1 MKIRLISILLM
12 CVFAF
17 PAMAQITNTG
27 FSQPSYQVDV
37 TSSVIDTG
45 KNEVAAVNAV
55 SDKSQFKT
63 INANVKMTSDKA
75 KPKIILAGQCV
86 SRHSTATGA
95 NGVSGGNSIG
105 ISKPS

>member
-1 MKIRLISILLM
+1 MKTRLFSILLM

-17 PAMAQITNTG
+17 PAMAQAVDIG

-37 TSSVIDTG
+37 TSSVVDTG
-45 KNEVAAVNAV
+45 KNEVAAVNVA

-63 INANVKMTSDKA
+63 TNANAKMTSPGYA
-75 KPKIILAGQCV
+75 ETIIISQCA
-86 SRHSTATGA
+86 SCHSTATGI